1 MRRWCAGFWTNFS
14 MRRHAEQDV
23 KMFKARIKAA
33 NEAGIQVVQMGQ
45 AEEEEEPSQAVSAR
59 RGSRTR
65 H

>member
-1 MRRWCAGFWTNFS
+1 
-14 MRRHAEQDV
+14 MRRHAEQEV
-23 KMFKARIKAA
+23 KMFKIRIKAA

>member
-1 MRRWCAGFWTNFS
+1 MRQWCVGFWTNFS
-14 MRRHAEQDV
+14 MRKHAEQDV

-45 AEEEEEPSQAVSAR
+45 AEEEEEPSQAVIPR

>member
-1 MRRWCAGFWTNFS
+1 MRQWCVGFWTNFS
-14 MRRHAEQDV
+14 MRKHAEQDV